1 MVASIIISTV
11 FNHHSNITINNMKA
25 GDAESSWHLHGG
37 QRVHNWSSSLR
48 KSVSLKVRI
57 LIWPVHGKGN
67 GLHDIPQLQCR
78 KNKPSSQPPG
88 PLHKGY
94 EMLNMYSSAWWF
106 TILRRF
112 TWRHFWTSV
121 QLLRDISNATH
132 CPDAQIF
139 ECMDTAPQ
147 KSPCAGPGFLPKKK

>member
-1 MVASIIISTV
+1 MPST
-11 FNHHSNITINNMKA
+11 A
-25 GDAESSWHLHGG
+25 DSWPPAWRPKGAQLVILT
-37 QRVHNWSSSLR
+37 Q
-48 KSVSLKVRI
+48 KSASLKLRI
-57 LIWPVHGKGN
+57 LIRPVHGKGN

-121 QLLRDISNATH
+121 QLLRYISNATH

-139 ECMDTAPQ
+139 ECMDSARLLRRAPVLAQ
-147 KSPCAGPGFLPKKK
+147 AFSLRKVKSITSVSLQNSSVRLIWL